1 MQFCITLHRV
11 MQNCN
16 IAGAAT
22 QQAHLECL
30 VRQKAHLDYFGLTIL
45 MFLM

>member
-1 MQFCITLHRV
+1 MQFCIALHHM

-22 QQAHLECL
+22 QQVHLECL
-30 VRQKAHLDYFGLTIL
+30 ARPKAHLDYFGLTIL